1 MLNRDRKMLPPH
13 TSYLG
18 GGGGALDGRLRLD
31 CPLHEPAPHLP
42 VPPFLSATYPR
53 SS

>member
-1 MLNRDRKMLPPH
+1 MLNRDRKIHPTH
-13 TSYLG
+13 TSC
-18 GGGGALDGRLRLD
+18 LRRVLYGLLRMD

-42 VPPFLSATYPR
+42 VSPFLSATYPP